1 MAGMYSALYSTSN
14 LTDMVVDVFG
24 TALKATITWIDL
36 LVLLAVVGIV
46 LSIIMGILF
55 KVSRILGLG

>member
-1 MAGMYSALYSTSN
+1 MAYSAEYTVDNIS
-14 LTDMVVDVFG
+14 DMVVDVFG
-24 TALKATITWIDL
+24 TAIEATISWIDL
-36 LVLLAVVGIV
+36 LVLLAIVGIV

>member
-1 MAGMYSALYSTSN
+1 MTGYDHQYTT
-14 LTDMVVDVFG
+14 TDINEMVVDVFG
-24 TALKATITWIDL
+24 TALNATISWIDL
-36 LVLLAVVGIV
+36 LVLLAIVGIA

>member
-1 MAGMYSALYSTSN
+1 MAYVSKYST
-14 LTDMVVDVFG
+14 TDLNKMVVDVLG
-24 TALKATITWIDL
+24 TALASTISWIDL
-36 LVLLAVVGIV
+36 LVLLAIVGIA

>member
-1 MAGMYSALYSTSN
+1 MAYTAQYSVIDIS
-14 LTDMVVDVFG
+14 DMVVDVFG
-24 TALKATITWIDL
+24 TALNATITWIDL

>member
-1 MAGMYSALYSTSN
+1 MGYTPVYSTQN
-14 LTDMVVDVFG
+14 LNDLVVDVFG
-24 TALKATITWIDL
+24 TALHATISWIDL
-36 LVLLAVVGIV
+36 LVLLAIVGIA

>member
-1 MAGMYSALYSTSN
+1 MGYTPVYSTTN
-14 LTDMVVDVFG
+14 INDMVIDVFG
-24 TALKATITWIDL
+24 TALHATISWIDL

>member
-1 MAGMYSALYSTSN
+1 MAYTKVYTTAN
-14 LTDMVVDVFG
+14 INDMVVDVFG
-24 TALKATITWIDL
+24 TALNATISWIDL
-36 LVLLAVVGIV
+36 LVLLAIVGIA

>member
-1 MAGMYSALYSTSN
+1 MTGYDHTYDTTEIN
-14 LTDMVVDVFG
+14 QMVVDVFG
-24 TALKATITWIDL
+24 TALNATISWIDL
-36 LVLLAVVGIV
+36 LVLLAIVGIA

>member
-1 MAGMYSALYSTSN
+1 MAYDAIYST
-14 LTDMVVDVFG
+14 TDLNKMVVDVLG
-24 TALKATITWIDL
+24 TALASTISWIDL
-36 LVLLAVVGIV
+36 LVLLAIVGIA

>member
-1 MAGMYSALYSTSN
+1 MVGYTKQFSTSN
-14 LTDMVVDVFG
+14 LNEMVVDVFG
-24 TALKATITWIDL
+24 TALNATISWIDL
-36 LVLLAVVGIV
+36 LVLLAIVGIA